1 MIKQIY
7 DKSGILLHQVCKRDD
22 FNGRQNLCSD
32 ENFLQCASLKLNNG
46 ETFKPHKH
54 LWKKVKYENYIAQ
67 ESWVVIQGKVK
78 VFFYDLEN
86 NLIAEEI
93 LEVGDASF
101 TFFGGHNYLS
111 LEDNTCVYEYKT
123 GPYEGIE
130 NDKQR
135 F

>member
-1 MIKQIY
+1 MIKKIH
-7 DKSGILLHQVCKRDD
+7 DKNGKLLHQVCKKED
-22 FNGRQNLCSD
+22 FDKRQNLCSD
-32 ENFLQCASLKLNNG
+32 ENFLQCASLKLNIG

-54 LWKKVKYENYIAQ
+54 LWKKVKYEKYIAQ

-78 VFFYDLEN
+78 VFFYDLDN

-93 LEVGDASF
+93 LEAGDVSF
-101 TFFGGHNYLS
+101 TFFGGHNYLA